1 MAAPGRAGSQRRRI
15 VGPELL
21 QDIPKTRA
29 ACSKFALFLESKSRR
44 PPRKISASSWHAR
57 SRQKLVTPIWL
68 RQQQDFSTPRH
79 VTMPSPF
86 THPGLQ
92 GNPLSTVWLS
102 LDCALSESPPLLCP
116 ARDGSGPPPDPW
128 AWARSG
134 GVTLGPG
141 PVTLPFGPSHG
152 QGPLHH
158 LPSGPSHG
166 QGPVDHLSGHSAM
179 TFAEPSDAAL

>member
-1 MAAPGRAGSQRRRI
+1 MATPGWAGSQRRRV

-21 QDIPKTRA
+21 QDIPEDPGRVFEICA
-29 ACSKFALFLESKSRR
+29 ILESKSRR

-57 SRQKLVTPIWL
+57 SSQKLVTPIWL
-68 RQQQDFSTPRH
+68 RQQQDFSTPH
-79 VTMPSPF
+79 HDTMPSPF
-86 THPGLQ
+86 QVCKVTLS
-92 GNPLSTVWLS
+92 PLFGFLWAV
-102 LDCALSESPPLLCP
+102 LCP
-116 ARDGSGPPPDPW
+116 SHLPCSARPGTGRPAPGPLGLGPI
-128 AWARSG
+128 R